1 MSIEGKLDSGCP
13 FCCSEGSVVW
23 GFILPPRE
31 DHTEAAA
38 GCVGGEPCSL
48 PTCTSPPGKTSQINS
63 IVMIS
68 IGAGILVALLA
79 LICVTSCL
87 YFKVAK
93 ALKTSKP
100 PFCLALKNHPSM
112 VTQDK
117 ITAAPSIT
125 AGCYP
130 NLQFCEECPL
140 FTDFDSLPPCFCDV
154 NEGL

>member
-1 MSIEGKLDSGCP
+1 MCWALKSVLAVCFLLCWHPPCRGDSDGKL
-13 FCCSEGSVVW
+13 
-23 GFILPPRE
+23 
-31 DHTEAAA
+31 
-38 GCVGGEPCSL
+38 
-48 PTCTSPPGKTSQINS
+48 SQINS

-112 VTQDK
+112 VNQDK
-117 ITAAPSIT
+117 ITASSVT
-125 AGCYP
+125 ASCYP

-140 FTDFDSLPPCFCDV
+140 FTDFDSLPPCLCDV